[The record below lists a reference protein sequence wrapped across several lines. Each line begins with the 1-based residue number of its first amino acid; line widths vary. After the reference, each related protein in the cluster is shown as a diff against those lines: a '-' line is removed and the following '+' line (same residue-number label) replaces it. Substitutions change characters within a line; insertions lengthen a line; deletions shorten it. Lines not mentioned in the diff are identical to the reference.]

1 MADGLYLA
9 DGTFRTF
16 SIESLTTELA
26 TRQNAGL
33 YLGDVGGWL
42 TQLPDP
48 DPVLRKRAEDAE
60 VLMELAA
67 DDQVTTAMLARKYRV
82 QNCQHYCFRP
92 GAPDG
97 KDADAK
103 ARLVHERFV
112 ADLERTNLRT
122 IISSILDAPFYGM
135 TPLELLWELDG
146 GWWHLRDIV
155 ARPYHWFAFDQR
167 NRPLFRGA
175 YGQSCADPVPLPE
188 SKFIIAVHQPTYDNP
203 YGLRLLSRC
212 LWPVAFKRGGLQFYA
227 KFVERHGMP
236 WIVGNA
242 PPQAKDGEKREIAAD
257 LARMVQDCVAVMPA
271 GSDVKFLSA
280 GTTQAQLHED
290 FLARQDR
297 AISKVLMGQTL
308 TIETDGKNSLA
319 ATEAH
324 KGVADDIAEADKA
337 MVSDVFNEICWVYAR
352 VNVGPDVLAP
362 LFSYE
367 EPEDLL
373 SKADLDLKLKSMGV
387 KWLRPHL
394 EGDYGLKPDEF
405 DLEGEGTPVDELA
418 ADKLQPNEKKDK
430 EKDDSAEDAEDAE
443 DEKGKDDGKKKGP
456 DFAAPDDFTSAED
469 AQARLDKAIDALLP
483 EVLKASAEFC
493 SQVEN
498 AVESAK
504 SFDELQLALAD
515 LLAGKVEDDDLAKLM
530 GRSRKG
536 GRRCRFLSR
545 KSSPTPFSLMQPSPS
560 GSPAPSSPRRRRKPS
575 AKGRAAGPFTSPG
588 LPRRIW

>member
-1 MADGLYLA
+1 MEKGLYLP
-9 DGTFRTF
+9 DG
-16 SIESLTTELA
+16 SYKPLDVSDLTTELA
-26 TRQNAGL
+26 TRRNAGL

-60 VLMELAA
+60 ILQELVA

-82 QNCQHYCFRP
+82 QNCPHYCFRP

-103 ARLVHERFV
+103 ARLVYERLV

-135 TPLELLWELDG
+135 TPLELCWELDG
-146 GWWHLRDIV
+146 GWWHLRDVV
-155 ARPYHWFAFDQR
+155 ARPYHWFAFDQQ

-175 YGQSCADPVPLPE
+175 YGQSCADPVLLSE
-188 SKFIIAVHQPTYDNP
+188 LKFVIAVHQPTYDNP

-236 WIVGNA
+236 WIIGNA
-242 PPQAKDGEKREIAAD
+242 PPQAKAGEKREIVAD

-271 GSDVKFLSA
+271 GSDVKFLTA

-337 MVSDVFNEICWVYAR
+337 MVADVFNEICWVYAR
-352 VNVGPDVLAP
+352 QNVGPDVLAP

-367 EPEDLL
+367 EPQNLL
-373 SKADLDLKLKSMGV
+373 SKADLDLKLKSMGA

-405 DLEGEGTPVDELA
+405 ELEGEGTPVDEIA
-418 ADKLQPNEKKDK
+418 AEKADKKKQDTSG
-430 EKDDSAEDAEDAE
+430 EEQDEDKDDPAEGEE
-443 DEKGKDDGKKKGP
+443 EDDGSKKKGKGP
-456 DFAAPDDFTSAED
+456 EFAASDGFASAED
-469 AQARLDKAIDALLP
+469 AQERLDKAIDALLP
-483 EVLKASAEFC
+483 DALKASAEFC

-498 AVESAK
+498 VVESAK
-504 SFDELQLALAD
+504 SFDELQLALVD

-530 GRSRKG
+530 ERS
-536 GRRCRFLSR
+536 
-545 KSSPTPFSLMQPSPS
+545 MVM
-560 GSPAPSSPRRRRKPS
+560 
-575 AKGRAAGPFTSPG
+575 AAGFGAAAGKEDVDAAS
-588 LPRRIW
+588 

>member
-1 MADGLYLA
+1 MEKGLYLPDGSYKPLDVA
-9 DGTFRTF
+9 D
-16 SIESLTTELA
+16 LTTELA

-48 DPVLRKRAEDAE
+48 DPVLRRRAEDAG
-60 VLMELAA
+60 VLGELAA

-82 QNCQHYCFRP
+82 QNCPHYGFRP

-97 KDADAK
+97 AEPDAK
-103 ARLVHERFV
+103 AKLVYERLM
-112 ADLERTNLRT
+112 ADLERANLRT

-135 TPLELLWELDG
+135 TPLELCWELEG

-155 ARPYHWFAFDQR
+155 ARPYHWFAFDQQ

-175 YGQSCADPVPLPE
+175 YGQSCADPVLLSE
-188 SKFIIAVHQPTYDNP
+188 LKFVIAVHQPTYDNP

-242 PPQAKDGEKREIAAD
+242 PPRAEAGEKREIVAG
-257 LARMVQDCVAVMPA
+257 LSRMVQDCVAVMPA
-271 GSDVKFLSA
+271 GSDVKFLTA

-324 KGVADDIAEADKA
+324 KGVADDIADADRA
-337 MVSDVFNEICWVYAR
+337 MVADTFNEICWVYAR
-352 VNVGPDVLAP
+352 QNVGPDVLAP

-367 EPEDLL
+367 EPQDLL
-373 SKADLDLKLKSMGV
+373 SKADLDLKLKSMGA

-405 DLEGEGTPVDELA
+405 ELEGEGAPIDEIA
-418 ADKLQPNEKKDK
+418 AEKADKKKQDTSG
-430 EKDDSAEDAEDAE
+430 EEPDEDKDDPAEGEE
-443 DEKGKDDGKKKGP
+443 EDDGSKKKGKGP
-456 DFAAPDDFTSAED
+456 EFAASDGFANAED

-483 EVLKASAEFC
+483 DALKASAEFC

-515 LLAGKVEDDDLAKLM
+515 LLAGKVEDDDLAKM
-530 GRSRKG
+530 MERS
-536 GRRCRFLSR
+536 
-545 KSSPTPFSLMQPSPS
+545 MVM
-560 GSPAPSSPRRRRKPS
+560 
-575 AKGRAAGPFTSPG
+575 AAGFGAAAGKEDADAAS
-588 LPRRIW
+588 